1 MKLHQK
7 IGVFSVLLSIPF
19 FVMFALVNV
28 DFVSVSLE
36 EKLNIYK
43 YCMVFP
49 ILFVSVFLF
58 FWLIQAIKDDINKIE
73 K

>member
-1 MKLHQK
+1 MKLHHK
-7 IGVFSVLLSIPF
+7 IGVFSILLSIPF

-58 FWLIQAIKDDINKIE
+58 FWLIQAIKDDIDKIE

>member
-1 MKLHQK
+1 MKFHYK
-7 IGVFSVLLSIPF
+7 IGVFSIMLSIPF

-28 DFVSVSLE
+28 DFISVSMQ
-36 EKLNIYK
+36 EKIKIYE
-43 YCMVFP
+43 YCMIFP

-58 FWLIQAIKDDINKIE
+58 FWLMQAIKDDIDKIE